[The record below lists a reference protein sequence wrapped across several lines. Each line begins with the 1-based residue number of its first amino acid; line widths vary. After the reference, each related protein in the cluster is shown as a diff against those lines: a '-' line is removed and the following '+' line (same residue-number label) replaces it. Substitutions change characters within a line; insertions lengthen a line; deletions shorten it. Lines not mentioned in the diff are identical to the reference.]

1 LEVYTLMGG
10 LSYNV
15 SRNGHAGDWYWEV
28 ISERKVIARG
38 LAATSAQA
46 RAEALRVVGS
56 YIERQSDDSALPSEV
71 EGYKRTLK
79 TTTPRSSTT
88 EM

>member
-1 LEVYTLMGG
+1 MSE
-10 LSYNV
+10 LSYKV

-28 ISERKVIARG
+28 ISGREVISRG

-46 RAEALRVVGS
+46 RAEALGVVVS
-56 YIERQSDDSALPSEV
+56 YIERHPDDSALPSEV
-71 EGYKRTLK
+71 EAYKPTLK